1 MSAGAEVH
9 RASTSLDRDAT
20 CLAPQFDIHVRIVEH
35 AYLGFFRERSV
46 SIALLDLSS
55 YMLTL
60 FTEKG
65 SRKSSQL
72 AREKSM
78 ELLFVGSF
86 PVPVASILCGNC
98 IKKQKGSTP
107 TLTRVSDH
115 VL

>member
-20 CLAPQFDIHVRIVEH
+20 CLVPQFDIHIRIVEH

-55 YMLTL
+55 LYAQSV
-60 FTEKG
+60 TEKG

-72 AREKSM
+72 AREEAM
-78 ELLFVGSF
+78 ELLFVGSS
-86 PVPVASILCGNC
+86 PIPVASILCGNC
-98 IKKQKGSTP
+98 IEKQKGSTP